1 MTHSISLP
9 DLQELFPELD
19 SQALA
24 TIAQVG
30 LVKEY
35 AEGETIIQYDQ
46 AVRSTMLL
54 LEGHLKMYREG
65 EEGDEFFVYHLRAGQ
80 ACMMS
85 VLCSLQQQSMK
96 MSAKAA
102 SPSRLLM
109 IPIEHAS
116 RLMQENISW
125 SQFVLRSYRSKFEEL
140 LEVIDNIA
148 FKSMD
153 ERLTFYLKRQFAVEG
168 KLLQLTH
175 QQIAYDLAS
184 SREVISRELKNME
197 KLGLI
202 ELQRNA
208 ILRKKL

>member
-1 MTHSISLP
+1 MTKSISLP

-19 SQALA
+19 SQALES
-24 TIAQVG
+24 IAQTG

-35 AEGETIIQYDQ
+35 AEGETIIQYNQ

-85 VLCSLQQQSMK
+85 VLCALQRQSMK
-96 MSAKAA
+96 MSAKTA
-102 SPSRLLM
+102 SPSRLLL
-109 IPIEHAS
+109 IPIETAT
-116 RLMQENISW
+116 RLMQENTSW
-125 SQFVLRSYRSKFEEL
+125 SQFVLRGYRSRFEEL

-153 ERLTFYLKRQFAVEG
+153 ERLEFYLKRQFSVEG
-168 KLLQLTH
+168 KRLRLTH

-184 SREVISRELKNME
+184 SREVISRLLKNME

>member
-19 SQALA
+19 SQALS

-116 RLMQENISW
+116 RLMQENTSW

-153 ERLTFYLKRQFAVEG
+153 ERLEFYLKRQFAVEG

-184 SREVISRELKNME
+184 SREVISRLLKNME